1 MRRTYDYALIGDT
14 HTAALVHLDGP
25 ADWFCLPRFGSAAVF
40 ARLVGVPDN
49 GRWRLD
55 ADAPVRERTRRY
67 RGGTMILEK
76 LLPHLSLEERAEV
89 PGKTGD
95 GGGEVTR
102 EDSAVLV

>member
-1 MRRTYDYALIGDT
+1 
-14 HTAALVHLDGP
+14 
-25 ADWFCLPRFGSAAVF
+25 
-40 ARLVGVPDN
+40 
-49 GRWRLD
+49 
-55 ADAPVRERTRRY
+55 
-67 RGGTMILEK
+67 MILEK